1 MRPAGHGLERRAA
14 YLIRARMS
22 CGPRPH
28 RPRAAKQP
36 ARAASCAKTARNF
49 PKEHFCRPAVVA
61 WALPS
66 ERASEQP
73 PYAARRAERRTSV
86 SEQCRQS
93 RRSTPCFSKRRRRC
107 LRRLLTQPCSAPRLI
122 GSSAYAADN
131 PPAPANPPAQTQA
144 PSGVNF
150 VTSQEKSQ
158 WRAPKLIGV
167 GVYGSDDKQIGKI
180 DDLLL
185 DKNGSAQTIV
195 IGVGG
200 FLGFGKK
207 DVAVPFSAMQWRTE
221 VRKVPATD
229 QPTPIDRDKRTTAA
243 ADEGNGPGGYRGEPG
258 LSRQGDP
265 QRDLG

>member
-1 MRPAGHGLERRAA
+1 LLKSTLDALLLEKEAKMLKTLA
-14 YLIRARMS
+14 YATLFS
-22 CGPRPH
+22 
-28 RPRAAKQP
+28 
-36 ARAASCAKTARNF
+36 T
-49 PKEHFCRPAVVA
+49 AVV
-61 WALPS
+61 
-66 ERASEQP
+66 
-73 PYAARRAERRTSV
+73 
-86 SEQCRQS
+86 
-93 RRSTPCFSKRRRRC
+93 
-107 LRRLLTQPCSAPRLI
+107 
-122 GSSAYAADN
+122 GSSACAADN

-150 VTSQEKSQ
+150 VTSQDKSQ

-207 DVAVPFSAMQWRTE
+207 DVAVPFSVMQWRTE

-229 QPTPIDRDKRTTAA
+229 QPTPMTATSGQQSPPMKETDPAATEASQGYPDKAILNVTLDELKAA
-243 ADEGNGPGGYRGEPG
+243 PDFKYASSTLADSAMQPAGADQAMKKATP
-258 LSRQGDP
+258 
-265 QRDLG
+265 

>member
-1 MRPAGHGLERRAA
+1 MLKTLA
-14 YLIRARMS
+14 YATLFS
-22 CGPRPH
+22 
-28 RPRAAKQP
+28 
-36 ARAASCAKTARNF
+36 TALF
-49 PKEHFCRPAVVA
+49 
-61 WALPS
+61 
-66 ERASEQP
+66 
-73 PYAARRAERRTSV
+73 
-86 SEQCRQS
+86 
-93 RRSTPCFSKRRRRC
+93 
-107 LRRLLTQPCSAPRLI
+107 

-150 VTSQEKSQ
+150 VTTQDKSQ

-207 DVAVPFSAMQWRTE
+207 DVAVPFSAVQWRTE
-221 VRKVPATD
+221 PRKAPAADQPPSSAGNPAAPGTTTAQQPPMTETDPATTEASQGYPDKAILNVTLAQLKAAPDFKYASSTLADSAMQPAGAD
-229 QPTPIDRDKRTTAA
+229 QAMKKTA
-243 ADEGNGPGGYRGEPG
+243 P
-258 LSRQGDP
+258 
-265 QRDLG
+265 

>member
-1 MRPAGHGLERRAA
+1 LLESTLDALILEKEAKMLKTLA
-14 YLIRARMS
+14 YATLFS
-22 CGPRPH
+22 
-28 RPRAAKQP
+28 
-36 ARAASCAKTARNF
+36 T
-49 PKEHFCRPAVVA
+49 AVV
-61 WALPS
+61 
-66 ERASEQP
+66 
-73 PYAARRAERRTSV
+73 
-86 SEQCRQS
+86 
-93 RRSTPCFSKRRRRC
+93 
-107 LRRLLTQPCSAPRLI
+107 
-122 GSSAYAADN
+122 GSSACAADN

-150 VTSQEKSQ
+150 VTSQDKSQ

-207 DVAVPFSAMQWRTE
+207 DVAVPFSVMQWRPE
-221 VRKVPATD
+221 GSSDRSANPN
-229 QPTPIDRDKRTTAA
+229 DRDERTTAA
-243 ADEGNGPGGYRGEPG
+243 ADEGNRSGGHRGQPG

-265 QRDLG
+265 KRDFG

>member
-1 MRPAGHGLERRAA
+1 VIESTLDALLLEKEAKMLKTLA
-14 YLIRARMS
+14 YATLFS
-22 CGPRPH
+22 
-28 RPRAAKQP
+28 
-36 ARAASCAKTARNF
+36 
-49 PKEHFCRPAVVA
+49 
-61 WALPS
+61 
-66 ERASEQP
+66 
-73 PYAARRAERRTSV
+73 SV
-86 SEQCRQS
+86 
-93 RRSTPCFSKRRRRC
+93 
-107 LRRLLTQPCSAPRLI
+107 LV

-144 PSGVNF
+144 QTQAPSGVNF
-150 VTSQEKSQ
+150 MTSQDKSQ

-200 FLGFGKK
+200 FLGFGTK

-229 QPTPIDRDKRTTAA
+229 QPT
-243 ADEGNGPGGYRGEPG
+243 
-258 LSRQGDP
+258 Q
-265 QRDLG
+265 